1 MREQFLEPVTSGKT
15 EYSGWRRPSKKD
27 KPIDANPKLVR
38 RRRVH
43 ADLLALRD
51 IDRQFKL

>member
-1 MREQFLEPVTSGKT
+1 MSTPFLEPVTNVKT

-38 RRRVH
+38 RRRVQE
-43 ADLLALRD
+43 DLLALRD
-51 IDRQFKL
+51 IEQQFKL